1 MTKQTPHSILV
12 EKKRLEAQTSRT
24 PVLRLANAAMIASRP
39 MKPTD
44 PAKRAAWDREKGDGE
59 ALRRKALVVSAKN
72 GKLVAF
78 DGMGSAQT
86 ISSGFISNHI
96 EKAGGFVMAVDKQ
109 SLDALFRR
117 LERLGDP
124 RAKMLSYQLRALS
137 RLPASSGLGVLTA
150 LCNRKF
156 WAPAKMDV
164 GSIAAWRDT
173 LGVSGGAKGYLEMIE
188 MVGEASISASV
199 KAPPI
204 LDTAATALRRSSDEL
219 YKMAGSA
226 SDSAAINSFLA
237 AEKVNEAWT
246 ALRTY
251 DPIARHEVATEGVS
265 AIIEPF
271 ARDPQTAHILA
282 TVSQPCR
289 IKTGRTVQ
297 LLSVTEAH
305 KEGCAEL
312 VKLSFDPVRGLIG
325 EFRPASVGPEGKVLT
340 KQFAALDSSLVRP
353 RPFVIATEPYFG
365 TPAKTSSSSVWRAA
379 RDAELPPVNGR
390 NVPVDV
396 AFAGGVA

>member
-12 EKKRLEAQTSRT
+12 DKKRLEAQASRF
-24 PVLRLANAAMIASRP
+24 PILRLSNAAMIAARGS
-39 MKPTD
+39 KPSD
-44 PAKRAAWDREKGDGE
+44 PAMCAAWERDNGNGE
-59 ALRRKALVVSAKN
+59 ALRKKALVVSAKN

-78 DGMGSAQT
+78 DGMGGPQK
-86 ISSGFISNHI
+86 ISSGLIADHI
-96 EKAGGFVMAVDKQ
+96 EKRGGFVMAVDKA

-137 RLPASSGLGVLTA
+137 RLPASSGLGVLTS

-164 GSIAAWRDT
+164 GSVAAWRDT
-173 LGVSGGAKGYLEMIE
+173 LGVSSGAKGYLEMIE
-188 MVGEASISASV
+188 LVGESSIPDNAKVPS
-199 KAPPI
+199 I
-204 LDTAATALRRSSDEL
+204 LETAAVNLRRASEEV

-251 DPIARHEVATEGVS
+251 DPIARHEVATEGTS

-271 ARDPQTAHILA
+271 ARDPQSAHILA

-297 LLSVTEAH
+297 LLSATDPS
-305 KEGCAEL
+305 KEGTAEL
-312 VKLSFDPVRGLIG
+312 VKLSYDPVRGLIG
-325 EFRPASVGPEGKVLT
+325 EFRPAAADDKGKLMT
-340 KQFAALDSSLVRP
+340 KAFAVLDSAIARP
-353 RPFVIATEPYFG
+353 RPFVMATEPYFG
-365 TPAKTSSSSVWRAA
+365 TPMKSSNSSVWMAA
-379 RDAELPPVNGR
+379 RDAALPPVAGR
-390 NVPVDV
+390 DVPIDV